1 MADGSRLPEVVR
13 TTPWLLLQSKPRA
26 EALARLHLQRQ
37 GFEVF
42 LPRIER
48 HTPGPQGMRTRIE
61 ALFPRYLFIRGD
73 AATAAWSA
81 IRSTR
86 GVSALVR
93 FGERLAEI
101 PPAVVADLQ
110 RHHDATRDL
119 IVPPAAVLRRGQ
131 RVRVNDGPLT
141 GLAGVFLA
149 PCGGERVRVLL
160 QIIGVERSV
169 ELPLGSLIPCA

>member
-1 MADGSRLPEVVR
+1 VADGSITAGVKPW
-13 TTPWLLLQSKPRA
+13 PWLLLQSKPRA

-48 HTPGPQGMRTRIE
+48 HLPGPQGMRTRIE
-61 ALFPRYLFIRGD
+61 ALFPRYMFIRGD
-73 AATAAWSA
+73 TATAAWSA

-86 GVSALVR
+86 GVSTLVR

-101 PPAVVADLQ
+101 PPAVMADLL
-110 RHHDATRDL
+110 RCHDATRDV
-119 IVPPAAVLRRGQ
+119 IVPTAAVLRRGQ

-149 PCGGERVRVLL
+149 PCGVERVRVLL
-160 QIIGVERSV
+160 QMIGLERTV
-169 ELPLGSLIPCA
+169 ELPLAALIPCN